1 MHSRSAASSQRF
13 LSDALVLRREKA
25 DVLRLKPEPPQNYVD
40 AGEGIRE
47 LLRETR
53 KLARR
58 AGLVSAGLT
67 AVVVVVVFVFLPSFV
82 SVAGAVGLVAGT
94 ATGITMARLSARIRR
109 IEKKLGALANRERPA
124 LPLQN

>member
-1 MHSRSAASSQRF
+1 
-13 LSDALVLRREKA
+13 
-25 DVLRLKPEPPQNYVD
+25 LKPEPPQNYVD
-40 AGEGIRE
+40 AGEGVRE

-67 AVVVVVVFVFLPSFV
+67 AVVVAVVFVFLPSFV

-109 IEKKLGALANRERPA
+109 IEKKLGASATRERPA